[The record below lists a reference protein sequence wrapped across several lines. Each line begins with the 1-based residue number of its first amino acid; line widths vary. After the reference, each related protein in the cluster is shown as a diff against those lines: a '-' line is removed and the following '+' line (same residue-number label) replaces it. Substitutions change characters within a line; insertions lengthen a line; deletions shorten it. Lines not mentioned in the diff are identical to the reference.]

1 MEQKKE
7 IKKFYKPYGKIDP
20 IYHQYYYE
28 NNGVFDIKYLPD
40 DIYYTEIQAYFNN
53 IPAAHIVDHK
63 GYYESLFPDIRHPKL
78 IAKRLNGYWLI
89 KNQCVDV
96 DEVVRQMC
104 FEKIV
109 FVKKATNSCGGAG
122 VFVLEGESL
131 SYKGIKELFTSLDGD
146 IVIQKCLKQ
155 CAELR
160 NINEFSINTM
170 RFMSIIDRTGE
181 VIILSRSLRMGT
193 NNSRVDNAHSGGISC
208 GMDESGQLKDFALSL
223 KGDKYYKHPNSGIA
237 FRDVV
242 LPRIKDIDEVIKI
255 CALRVPHFRIV
266 AWDIILEE
274 DYIPTLIEAN
284 LYDAGMDVPQLTN
297 GPLFG
302 DRTKILLEEVYS
314 HKG

>member
-1 MEQKKE
+1 
-7 IKKFYKPYGKIDP
+7 
-20 IYHQYYYE
+20 
-28 NNGVFDIKYLPD
+28 
-40 DIYYTEIQAYFNN
+40 
-53 IPAAHIVDHK
+53 
-63 GYYESLFPDIRHPKL
+63 
-78 IAKRLNGYWLI
+78 
-89 KNQCVDV
+89 
-96 DEVVRQMC
+96 
-104 FEKIV
+104 
-109 FVKKATNSCGGAG
+109 
-122 VFVLEGESL
+122 
-131 SYKGIKELFTSLDGD
+131 
-146 IVIQKCLKQ
+146 
-155 CAELR
+155 
-160 NINEFSINTM
+160 
-170 RFMSIIDRTGE
+170 
-181 VIILSRSLRMGT
+181 MGT